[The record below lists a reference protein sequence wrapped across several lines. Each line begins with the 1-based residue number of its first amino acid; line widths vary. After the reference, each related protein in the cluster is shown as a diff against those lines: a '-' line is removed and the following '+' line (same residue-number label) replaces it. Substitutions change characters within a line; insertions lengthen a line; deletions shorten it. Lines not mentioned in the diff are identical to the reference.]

1 MIHGSWLSS
10 LGCGVHMSG
19 ARIESPEPRAA
30 VLPSPREVRMTRLIS
45 PRVMLVLGLLAALS
59 GVMVQAQRSSSSAS
73 MATAA
78 ERFLASLTP
87 EQRQQATFSF
97 DSAERMRWHF
107 VPQFERNGLQLKA
120 MTEPQRKAAHEL
132 LKTGLSDRGY
142 TTYTQIMQ
150 LENILR
156 EVEKGKGPT
165 RDPEGYRFSVFGTPS
180 AKGTWAWRVE
190 FHHVSLHFTVVN
202 GTAIASTPSFAG
214 ANPAEVRDGPQ
225 KGQRTLGPLE
235 DTARALVTALDAN
248 QRKTAIFN
256 TVALN
261 DIVTENALDINP
273 LSPSGLKASEMTAA
287 QRDLLMKIVDS
298 YAGLMAVG
306 HRRGPAGEDQDRRRR
321 EHHVR
326 LGGRHRAGPET
337 LLSRAGPHVP
347 DRVRQHAERWE
358 SRPLGVARFPRRLR
372 ARPAARAS
380 QDVVALRRYEHET
393 RSCESCFC
401 WPDVLSVS
409 TGR

>member
-1 MIHGSWLSS
+1 
-10 LGCGVHMSG
+10 
-19 ARIESPEPRAA
+19 
-30 VLPSPREVRMTRLIS
+30 
-45 PRVMLVLGLLAALS
+45 
-59 GVMVQAQRSSSSAS
+59 
-73 MATAA
+73 
-78 ERFLASLTP
+78 
-87 EQRQQATFSF
+87 
-97 DSAERMRWHF
+97 MRWHF
-107 VPQFERNGLQLKA
+107 VPQFERNGLQVKA

-150 LENILR
+150 LESILR
-156 EVEKGKGPT
+156 EVEKGKGPI

-298 YAGLMAVG
+298 YAGLMAADIAADRLAKLKIAG
-306 HRRGPAGEDQDRRRR
+306 LENITFAWAGAIERGQKHYYRVQGPTFLIEFDNTQNDGNHVHSVWRDFRGDFGRDLLR
-321 EHHVR
+321 EH
-326 LGGRHRAGPET
+326 
-337 LLSRAGPHVP
+337 
-347 DRVRQHAERWE
+347 
-358 SRPLGVARFPRRLR
+358 LR
-372 ARPAARAS
+372 T
-380 QDVVALRRYEHET
+380 ALH
-393 RSCESCFC
+393 
-401 WPDVLSVS
+401 
-409 TGR
+409 